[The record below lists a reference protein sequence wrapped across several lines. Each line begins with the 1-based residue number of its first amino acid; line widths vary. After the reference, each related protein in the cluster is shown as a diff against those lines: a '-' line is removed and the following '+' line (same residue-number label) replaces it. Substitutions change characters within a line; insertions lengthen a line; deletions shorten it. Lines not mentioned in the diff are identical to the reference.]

1 MVSSRFTFY
10 PLFRLSVAL
19 ATGIFLSD
27 VFALDGTYLYA
38 LCFVFVLSVLLS
50 SIFYFSKTYRIRFL
64 FGISVSLSFLLL
76 GGILFVISL
85 ENIHHEWDSDKA
97 VYVASV
103 CDIPRVKGKT
113 IQATVN
119 VEKVKDVA
127 TGSWKPV
134 NKQVLLYWMPDSMQP
149 PLQCGDRMCFRAHVG
164 IPMSDAD
171 FTGFDYGQ
179 YLQRQGISGTAI
191 VYSGYWRKLLQ
202 PSTPTFKMQALMLR
216 EQIVKKFRT
225 WNLEDDVLAIISALT
240 IGDKSKLT
248 REIKATYNAA
258 GVSHILALSGLHIG
272 ILSMILS
279 WLFYPLRR
287 VCGGK
292 WIASFLIVGLLW
304 GFAFL
309 SGLSPSVIRAVTMFS
324 AYVVASIFSEDRFS
338 GFSALTLTAFIML
351 IYQPMYLFDVG
362 FQLSFMAVLGIF
374 LFYPLIDSLFVVRN
388 KIVAYLWNII
398 SLSLSAQ
405 LATLPLILYYFG
417 TFPVYFLLSNLVV
430 APIAVFILSATLL
443 ALALGVFPVAA
454 NFVVQGLDFAVRTL
468 NEVMEQIQHWLGA
481 QITSAYL
488 SVWQAWLLAVAIVT
502 LWRYVVCRNARRLI
516 VFLLTVN
523 VLIVSFLWKQRE
535 LAGAYIYLSRAG
547 VYTKYDRDINEL
559 SSASC
564 IYKVRDIC
572 IVLVDNN
579 KWRKQKALS
588 PLHVDY
594 AYICRGFYGSVA
606 DLKRLFQIKQVVLD
620 TSLEDSYREKLKR
633 ECEIYGLNYIDMS
646 EKGSYAILL

>member
-119 VEKVKDVA
+119 VEKVKDVT
-127 TGSWKPV
+127 TGSWKPI
-134 NKQVLLYWMPDSMQP
+134 NKQILLYWMPDSMQP
-149 PLQCGDRMCFRAHVG
+149 PLQCGDRMCFREHVG
-164 IPMSDAD
+164 MPMSDAD

-240 IGDKSKLT
+240 VGDKSKLT

-398 SLSLSAQ
+398 SLSLAAQ

-468 NEVMEQIQHWLGA
+468 NEVMEQIQHWSGA

-502 LWRYVVCRNARRLI
+502 LWRYVVCRSARRLI

-535 LAGAYIYLSRAG
+535 LPGTYIYLSRAG

-633 ECEIYGLNYIDMS
+633 ECDIYGLNYIDMS

>member
-127 TGSWKPV
+127 TGSWKLV
-134 NKQVLLYWMPDSMQP
+134 NKQILLYWMPDSMQP

-164 IPMSDAD
+164 MPMSDAD

-225 WNLEDDVLAIISALT
+225 WSLEDDVLAIISALT
-240 IGDKSKLT
+240 VGDKSKLT

-398 SLSLSAQ
+398 SLSLAAQ

-468 NEVMEQIQHWLGA
+468 NEVMEQIQHWSGT

-502 LWRYVVCRNARRLI
+502 LWRYVVCRSARRLI

-535 LAGAYIYLSRAG
+535 LPDTYIYLSRAG

>member
-97 VYVASV
+97 VYVAFV

-127 TGSWKPV
+127 TGSWNPV

-468 NEVMEQIQHWLGA
+468 NEVMEHWSGA

-633 ECEIYGLNYIDMS
+633 ECEIYGLNYRYVRKRFLRYSSVD
-646 EKGSYAILL
+646 

>member
-97 VYVASV
+97 VYVAFV

-468 NEVMEQIQHWLGA
+468 NEVMEQIQHWSGA
-481 QITSAYL
+481 QITYAYL

-523 VLIVSFLWKQRE
+523 VLIVSFLWKQWE
-535 LAGAYIYLSRAG
+535 LAGAYICLSRAG

>member
-134 NKQVLLYWMPDSMQP
+134 NKQILLYWMPDSMQP
-149 PLQCGDRMCFRAHVG
+149 PLQCGDRICFRAHVG
-164 IPMSDAD
+164 MPMSDAD

-225 WNLEDDVLAIISALT
+225 WSLEDDVLAIISALT
-240 IGDKSKLT
+240 VGDKSKLT

-292 WIASFLIVGLLW
+292 WIAGFLIVGLLW

-398 SLSLSAQ
+398 SLSLAAQ

-468 NEVMEQIQHWLGA
+468 NEVMGQIQHWSGA

-502 LWRYVVCRNARRLI
+502 LWRYVVCRSACRLI

-535 LAGAYIYLSRAG
+535 LPGTYIYLSRAG

-620 TSLEDSYREKLKR
+620 ISLEDSYREKLKR

>member
-97 VYVASV
+97 VYVAFV

-468 NEVMEQIQHWLGA
+468 NEVMEHWSGA

-633 ECEIYGLNYIDMS
+633 ECEIYGLNYRYVRKRFLRYSSVD
-646 EKGSYAILL
+646 

>member
-134 NKQVLLYWMPDSMQP
+134 NKQILLYWMPDSMQP

-164 IPMSDAD
+164 MPMSDAD

-225 WNLEDDVLAIISALT
+225 WSLEDDVLAIISALT
-240 IGDKSKLT
+240 VGDKSKLT
-248 REIKATYNAA
+248 REIKAAYNAA

-279 WLFYPLRR
+279 WLFYPLRQ
-287 VCGGK
+287 VSGGK
-292 WIASFLIVGLLW
+292 WVASFLIVGVLW

-351 IYQPMYLFDVG
+351 IYQPMYLFDIG

-374 LFYPLIDSLFVVRN
+374 IFYPLIDNLFVVRN
-388 KIVAYLWNII
+388 KIVAYLWNVI
-398 SLSLSAQ
+398 SLSLAAQ
-405 LATLPLILYYFG
+405 LATLPLILFYFG

-443 ALALGVFPVAA
+443 TLILGVFPMAA

-468 NEVMEQIQHWLGA
+468 NEVMEQIQHWPGA
-481 QITSAYL
+481 QITSVYL
-488 SVWQAWLLAVAIVT
+488 SVWQAWLLAVVIVG
-502 LWRYVVCRNARRLI
+502 LWMYVVHRNARRLI
-516 VFLLTVN
+516 VFLLLVDIFITC
-523 VLIVSFLWKQRE
+523 LLWERKGLPDSYVY
-535 LAGAYIYLSRAG
+535 LARSGI
-547 VYTKYDRDINEL
+547 YTKYDREVNEL
-559 SSASC
+559 SSVSG
-564 IYKVRDIC
+564 IYKVKQVC
-572 IVLVDNN
+572 IVLLDDNRW
-579 KWRKQKALS
+579 KKQKTSCL
-588 PLHVDY
+588 LHVDY
-594 AYICRGFYGSVA
+594 AYICRGFYGSVD
-606 DLKRLFQIKQVVLD
+606 DLRQLFQIKQVVLD
-620 TSLEDSYREKLKR
+620 TSLEESYREKLKQ
-633 ECEIYGLNYIDMS
+633 ECKMYGLNYIDIS
-646 EKGSYAILL
+646 KKGSYAILL

>member
-119 VEKVKDVA
+119 VKKVKDVA
-127 TGSWKPV
+127 TGSWKLV
-134 NKQVLLYWMPDSMQP
+134 NKQILLYWMPDSMQP
-149 PLQCGDRMCFRAHVG
+149 PLQCGDRMCFWAHVG
-164 IPMSDAD
+164 MPMSDAD

-225 WNLEDDVLAIISALT
+225 WSLEDDVLAIISALT
-240 IGDKSKLT
+240 VGDKSKLT

-398 SLSLSAQ
+398 SLSLAAQ

-468 NEVMEQIQHWLGA
+468 NEVMEQIQYWSGA

-502 LWRYVVCRNARRLI
+502 LWRYVVCRSARRLI

-535 LAGAYIYLSRAG
+535 LPDTYIYLSRAG

-633 ECEIYGLNYIDMS
+633 ECDIYGLNYIDMS

>member
-85 ENIHHEWDSDKA
+85 ENIHQEWDSDKA

-134 NKQVLLYWMPDSMQP
+134 NKQILLYWMPDSMQP

-164 IPMSDAD
+164 MPMSDAD

-202 PSTPTFKMQALMLR
+202 QSTPTFKMQALMLR

-225 WNLEDDVLAIISALT
+225 WSLEDDVLAIISALT
-240 IGDKSKLT
+240 VGDKSKLT

-292 WIASFLIVGLLW
+292 WIAGFLIVGLLW

-398 SLSLSAQ
+398 SLSLAAQ

-468 NEVMEQIQHWLGA
+468 NEVMEQIQHWSGA
-481 QITSAYL
+481 QITSDYL

-535 LAGAYIYLSRAG
+535 LAGTYIYLSRAG

-633 ECEIYGLNYIDMS
+633 ECDIYGLNYIDMS

>member
-134 NKQVLLYWMPDSMQP
+134 NKQILLYWMPDSMQP

-164 IPMSDAD
+164 MPMSDAD

-202 PSTPTFKMQALMLR
+202 PSAPTFKMQALMLR
-216 EQIVKKFRT
+216 EQIIKKFRT

-240 IGDKSKLT
+240 VGDKSKLT

-398 SLSLSAQ
+398 SLSLAAQ

-468 NEVMEQIQHWLGA
+468 NEVMEQIQYWSGA

-502 LWRYVVCRNARRLI
+502 LWRYVVCRSARRLI

-535 LAGAYIYLSRAG
+535 LPGTYIYLSRAG

-633 ECEIYGLNYIDMS
+633 ECDIYGLNYIDMS

>member
-134 NKQVLLYWMPDSMQP
+134 NKQILLYWMPDSMQP

-164 IPMSDAD
+164 MPMSDAD

-225 WNLEDDVLAIISALT
+225 WSLEDDVLAIISALT
-240 IGDKSKLT
+240 VGDKSKLT

-292 WIASFLIVGLLW
+292 WIAGFLIVGLLW

-398 SLSLSAQ
+398 SLSLAAQ

-468 NEVMEQIQHWLGA
+468 NEVMEQIQHWSGA
-481 QITSAYL
+481 QIPSAYL

-535 LAGAYIYLSRAG
+535 LAGTYIYLSRAG

>member
-127 TGSWKPV
+127 TGSWKPI
-134 NKQVLLYWMPDSMQP
+134 NKQILLYWMPDSMQP

-164 IPMSDAD
+164 MPMSDAD

-240 IGDKSKLT
+240 VGDKSKLT
-248 REIKATYNAA
+248 REIKATYSAA

-309 SGLSPSVIRAVTMFS
+309 SGLGPSVIRAVTMFS

-398 SLSLSAQ
+398 SLSLAAQ

-443 ALALGVFPVAA
+443 ALALGVFPVVA

-468 NEVMEQIQHWLGA
+468 NEVMEQIRHWSGA

-488 SVWQAWLLAVAIVT
+488 SVWQAWLLAVVIVT
-502 LWRYVVCRNARRLI
+502 LWRYVVCRSARRLI

-535 LAGAYIYLSRAG
+535 LPDTYIYLSRAG

>member
-64 FGISVSLSFLLL
+64 FGISVSLSFLFL

-127 TGSWKPV
+127 TGSWKSV
-134 NKQVLLYWMPDSMQP
+134 NKQILLYWMPDSMQP

-164 IPMSDAD
+164 MPMSDAD

-225 WNLEDDVLAIISALT
+225 WSLEDDVLAIISALT
-240 IGDKSKLT
+240 VGDKSKLT

-398 SLSLSAQ
+398 SLSLAAQ

-468 NEVMEQIQHWLGA
+468 NEVMGQIQHWSGA

-502 LWRYVVCRNARRLI
+502 LWRYVVCRSACRLI

-535 LAGAYIYLSRAG
+535 LPGTYIYLSRAG

>member
-97 VYVASV
+97 VYVAFV

-240 IGDKSKLT
+240 VGDKSKLT

-309 SGLSPSVIRAVTMFS
+309 SGLGPSVIRAVTMFS

-468 NEVMEQIQHWLGA
+468 NEVMEQIQHWSGA
-481 QITSAYL
+481 QITSVYL

>member
-119 VEKVKDVA
+119 VKKVKDVA
-127 TGSWKPV
+127 TGSWKLV
-134 NKQVLLYWMPDSMQP
+134 NKQILLYWMPDSMQP
-149 PLQCGDRMCFRAHVG
+149 PLQCGDRMCFWAHVG
-164 IPMSDAD
+164 MPMFDAD

-216 EQIVKKFRT
+216 EQIVKKFRI
-225 WNLEDDVLAIISALT
+225 WSLEDDVLAIISALT
-240 IGDKSKLT
+240 VGDKSKLT

-258 GVSHILALSGLHIG
+258 GASHILALSGLHIG

-398 SLSLSAQ
+398 SLSLAAQ

-468 NEVMEQIQHWLGA
+468 NEVMVQIQHWSGA

-535 LAGAYIYLSRAG
+535 LPDTYIYLSRAG

>member
-134 NKQVLLYWMPDSMQP
+134 NKQILLYWMPDSMQP

-164 IPMSDAD
+164 MPMSDAD

-216 EQIVKKFRT
+216 EQIVKRFRT
-225 WNLEDDVLAIISALT
+225 WSLEDDVLAIISALT
-240 IGDKSKLT
+240 VGDKSKLT

-398 SLSLSAQ
+398 SLSLAAQ

-468 NEVMEQIQHWLGA
+468 NEVMEQIQHWSGA
-481 QITSAYL
+481 QITSVYL

-535 LAGAYIYLSRAG
+535 LPDTYIYLSRAG

-633 ECEIYGLNYIDMS
+633 ECDIYGLNYIDMS

>member
-119 VEKVKDVA
+119 VKKVKDVA
-127 TGSWKPV
+127 TGSWKLV
-134 NKQVLLYWMPDSMQP
+134 NKQILLYWMPDSMQP
-149 PLQCGDRMCFRAHVG
+149 PLQCGDRMCFWAHVG
-164 IPMSDAD
+164 MPMSDAD

-216 EQIVKKFRT
+216 EQIVKKFRI
-225 WNLEDDVLAIISALT
+225 WSLEDDVLAIISALT
-240 IGDKSKLT
+240 VGDKSKLT

-258 GVSHILALSGLHIG
+258 GASHILALSGLHIG

-374 LFYPLIDSLFVVRN
+374 LFYPLIDSLLKF
-388 KIVAYLWNII
+388 
-398 SLSLSAQ
+398 
-405 LATLPLILYYFG
+405 
-417 TFPVYFLLSNLVV
+417 
-430 APIAVFILSATLL
+430 
-443 ALALGVFPVAA
+443 
-454 NFVVQGLDFAVRTL
+454 
-468 NEVMEQIQHWLGA
+468 
-481 QITSAYL
+481 
-488 SVWQAWLLAVAIVT
+488 
-502 LWRYVVCRNARRLI
+502 
-516 VFLLTVN
+516 
-523 VLIVSFLWKQRE
+523 
-535 LAGAYIYLSRAG
+535 
-547 VYTKYDRDINEL
+547 
-559 SSASC
+559 
-564 IYKVRDIC
+564 
-572 IVLVDNN
+572 
-579 KWRKQKALS
+579 RK
-588 PLHVDY
+588 
-594 AYICRGFYGSVA
+594 
-606 DLKRLFQIKQVVLD
+606 
-620 TSLEDSYREKLKR
+620 
-633 ECEIYGLNYIDMS
+633 
-646 EKGSYAILL
+646 

>member
-134 NKQVLLYWMPDSMQP
+134 NKQILLYWMPDSMQP

-164 IPMSDAD
+164 MPMSDAD

-225 WNLEDDVLAIISALT
+225 WSLEDDVLAIISALT
-240 IGDKSKLT
+240 VGDKSKLT

-388 KIVAYLWNII
+388 KIVAYLWSII
-398 SLSLSAQ
+398 SLSLAAQ

-468 NEVMEQIQHWLGA
+468 NEVMEQIQHWSGA
-481 QITSAYL
+481 QITSVYL

-502 LWRYVVCRNARRLI
+502 LWRYVVCRSARRLI

-535 LAGAYIYLSRAG
+535 LPDTYIYLSRAG

-633 ECEIYGLNYIDMS
+633 ECDIYGLNYIDMS

>member
-103 CDIPRVKGKT
+103 CDIPHVKGKT

-127 TGSWKPV
+127 TGSWKPI
-134 NKQVLLYWMPDSMQP
+134 NKQILLYWMPDSMQP
-149 PLQCGDRMCFRAHVG
+149 PLQCGDRMCFREHVG
-164 IPMSDAD
+164 MPMSDAD

-225 WNLEDDVLAIISALT
+225 WSLEDDVLAIISALT
-240 IGDKSKLT
+240 VGDKSKLT

-292 WIASFLIVGLLW
+292 WIAGFLIVGLLW

-398 SLSLSAQ
+398 SLSLAAQ

-468 NEVMEQIQHWLGA
+468 NEVMGQIQHWSGA

-502 LWRYVVCRNARRLI
+502 LWRYVVCRSACRLI

-535 LAGAYIYLSRAG
+535 LPGTYIYLSRAG

-620 TSLEDSYREKLKR
+620 ISLEDSYREKLKR

>member
-134 NKQVLLYWMPDSMQP
+134 NKQILLYWMPDSMQP

-164 IPMSDAD
+164 MPMSDAD

-225 WNLEDDVLAIISALT
+225 WSLEDDVLAIISALT
-240 IGDKSKLT
+240 VGDKSKLT

-292 WIASFLIVGLLW
+292 WIAGFLIVGLLW

-398 SLSLSAQ
+398 SLSLAAQ

-468 NEVMEQIQHWLGA
+468 NEVMGQIQHWSGA

-502 LWRYVVCRNARRLI
+502 LWRYVVCRSACRLI

-535 LAGAYIYLSRAG
+535 LPGTYIYLSRAG

-620 TSLEDSYREKLKR
+620 ISLEDSYREKLKR

>member
-134 NKQVLLYWMPDSMQP
+134 NKQILLYWMPDSMQP

-164 IPMSDAD
+164 MPMSDAD

-225 WNLEDDVLAIISALT
+225 WSLEDDVLAIISALT
-240 IGDKSKLT
+240 VGDKSKLT

-398 SLSLSAQ
+398 SLSLAAQ

-468 NEVMEQIQHWLGA
+468 NEVMEQIQHWSGA
-481 QITSAYL
+481 QITSVYL

-502 LWRYVVCRNARRLI
+502 LWRYVVCRSARRLI

-535 LAGAYIYLSRAG
+535 LPDTYIYLSRAG

-633 ECEIYGLNYIDMS
+633 ECDIYGLNYIDMS

>member
-27 VFALDGTYLYA
+27 VFVLDGTYLYA

-134 NKQVLLYWMPDSMQP
+134 NKQILLYWMPDSMQP

-164 IPMSDAD
+164 MPMSDAD

-225 WNLEDDVLAIISALT
+225 WSLEDDVLAIISALT
-240 IGDKSKLT
+240 VGDKSKLT

-398 SLSLSAQ
+398 SLSLAAQ

-468 NEVMEQIQHWLGA
+468 NEVMEQIQHWSGA
-481 QITSAYL
+481 QITSVYL

-502 LWRYVVCRNARRLI
+502 LWRYVVCRSARRLI

-535 LAGAYIYLSRAG
+535 LPDTYIYLSRAG

-633 ECEIYGLNYIDMS
+633 ECDIYGLNYIDMS